1 MFVKTVYALKS
12 VLSIFKHLKK
22 YNLRM
27 GFSENLREL
36 LDYKD
41 IELKELS
48 AGTGISK
55 NTLDNYLSGQK
66 SLPNVENGVK
76 IARFL
81 GVSVEYLVCG
91 SNELV
96 SLEPIENVVSNLKK
110 LKKAD
115 YISVSNII
123 KSLSKK

>member
-1 MFVKTVYALKS
+1 
-12 VLSIFKHLKK
+12 
-22 YNLRM
+22 M

-91 SNELV
+91 TDNFV
-96 SLEPIENVVSNLKK
+96 SLEPIENVVNNLKK

-123 KSLSKK
+123 KSLAKK